1 MSDEKILYYMSH
13 SGVTTFKVSDSCNLI
28 AIDWADAGKKGTPHA
43 HVMIYEDEKDLLIAA
58 DDAEA
63 RARIQEWL
71 NPEAPPERALYLLF
85 AG

>member
-1 MSDEKILYYMSH
+1 MSH
-13 SGVTTFKVSDSCNLI
+13 SGVTTFESLDSCNLI
-28 AIDWADAGKKGTPHA
+28 AIDWADAEKRGAPHT

-71 NPEAPPERALYLLF
+71 NPGRPSGRCIFCLP
-85 AG
+85 G